1 MNIENGPEN
10 FDPISP
16 NSENQSPGS
25 KTRLSN
31 PENQTTSSE
40 NLLLSSE
47 IKLSPE
53 QISAVIKIAAEI
65 KRTEGFDS
73 DYSRKLASFFLQ
85 AEESRKRMISQ
96 AQEIKGQKF
105 SPDEIGN
112 NRALRYFN
120 LVINQ

>member
-16 NSENQSPGS
+16 NSENQSSGS
-25 KTRLSN
+25 ETKLSN

-53 QISAVIKIAAEI
+53 QISAVIKMAAEI

-96 AQEIKGQKF
+96 AQEIKSQKF

-112 NRALRYFN
+112 KRTLKPLN